1 MAGSGAG
8 QRQGFSAGGQSGMSG
23 TPLLGEKL
31 EVGRSFYQVFDVE
44 RF

>member
-23 TPLLGEKL
+23 TLLLGGCPAGGEAGSRRKFL
-31 EVGRSFYQVFDVE
+31 PGV
-44 RF
+44 